1 MTALAQRLQ
10 PVARELRRNPRLAWG
25 MAVIGAIVLLYVCL
39 ALYGWRD
46 SVAASYVDMRERL
59 WRMQPLAG
67 EDVWLQ
73 RADEAAAL
81 KRALMAQIPQA
92 RTLGLAQ
99 ASAQSWAREVAQASG
114 GGLTVQAQTPA
125 AVETMDGV
133 YRIPVVLSGSMDG
146 NALVQLLRRIETNPN
161 LVTIEQ
167 ATVYNRRSRTFSL
180 TLVAF
185 YRVESEEAPD
195 A

>member
-1 MTALAQRLQ
+1 MTALVQRLQ
-10 PVARELRRNPRLAWG
+10 PVARELRQNPRLAWG
-25 MAVIGAIVLLYVCL
+25 LAAIGAILLVYACL

-46 SVAASYVDMRERL
+46 SVASSYVEKRERL

-73 RADEAAAL
+73 RADDAAAL
-81 KRALMAQIPQA
+81 KRALMAQVPQA

-114 GGLTVQAQTPA
+114 SGLTVQAQTPA

-133 YRIPVVLSGSMDG
+133 YRIPVVLSGSLEG

-167 ATVYNRRSRTFSL
+167 ATVYNRRNRTFSL

-185 YRVESEEAPD
+185 YRVEAEEAPD